1 MDPIKILG
9 INQSFSKEL
18 IKHIYYLNEENTPEV
33 GSLPSVK
40 SLEELIKMSSNA
52 LYLSKNDEV
61 IGFIICFR
69 ENSVYESENY
79 KFFNNKN
86 KKFLYIDRVVV
97 KDGYRRMGHGT
108 KVYKHLDKIA
118 SEHLLPIC
126 CEVNSI
132 PKNDVSINF
141 HINNGYKEVG
151 ERDFKN
157 HSVKY
162 FEKKYIK

>member
-1 MDPIKILG
+1 LDSIKILG
-9 INQSFSKEL
+9 IKQPLSEEL
-18 IKHIYYLNEENTPEV
+18 IEHIYYLNEENTPEV
-33 GSLPSVK
+33 GSLPSLK

-52 LYLSKNDEV
+52 LYFTKNGEV

-69 ENSVYESENY
+69 ENSVYNSENY

-86 KKFLYIDRVVV
+86 NKFIYIDRVVV
-97 KDGYRRMGHGT
+97 KDGYRRMGYGT
-108 KVYKHLDKIA
+108 MFYKFLDKVA

-141 HINNGYKEVG
+141 HINHGFKEVG

-162 FEKKYIK
+162 FIKKYIK

>member
-9 INQSFSKEL
+9 IKQSFSKEL
-18 IKHIYYLNEENTPEV
+18 IEHIYYLNEENTPEV

-40 SLEELIKMSSNA
+40 SLEELIKMSSSA
-52 LYLSKNDEV
+52 LYLSKNREV

-69 ENSVYESENY
+69 ENSVYKSENY
-79 KFFNNKN
+79 KFFNNNKN
-86 KKFLYIDRVVV
+86 KFIYIDRVVV
-97 KDGYRRMGHGT
+97 KDGYRRMGYGT
-108 KVYKHLDKIA
+108 MFYKRLYKVA
-118 SEHLLPIC
+118 SEQLLPIC

-141 HINNGYKEVG
+141 HINYGFKEVG

>member
-1 MDPIKILG
+1 LDPIKILG

-69 ENSVYESENY
+69 ENSVYGSENY

-97 KDGYRRMGHGT
+97 KDGYRRMGYGT
-108 KVYKHLDKIA
+108 KVYEHLDKIA

-162 FEKKYIK
+162 FEKNI

>member
-1 MDPIKILG
+1 M
-9 INQSFSKEL
+9 
-18 IKHIYYLNEENTPEV
+18 NEENTPEV

-69 ENSVYESENY
+69 ENSVYGSENY

-97 KDGYRRMGHGT
+97 KDGYRRMGYGT
-108 KVYKHLDKIA
+108 KVYEHLDKIA

-162 FEKKYIK
+162 FEKKHIK

>member
-9 INQSFSKEL
+9 IKQSFSKEL
-18 IKHIYYLNEENTPEV
+18 IEHIYYLNEENTPEV

-40 SLEELIKMSSNA
+40 SLEELIKMSSSA
-52 LYLSKNDEV
+52 LYLSKNREV

-69 ENSVYESENY
+69 ENSVYKSENY
-79 KFFNNKN
+79 KFFNDNKN
-86 KKFLYIDRVVV
+86 KFIYIDRVVV
-97 KDGYRRMGHGT
+97 KDGYRRMGYGT
-108 KVYKHLDKIA
+108 MFYKHLDKVA
-118 SEHLLPIC
+118 SKQLLPIC

>member
-1 MDPIKILG
+1 M
-9 INQSFSKEL
+9 
-18 IKHIYYLNEENTPEV
+18 NEENTPEV

-40 SLEELIKMSSNA
+40 SLEELIKMSSSA

-69 ENSVYESENY
+69 ENSVYGSENY

-86 KKFLYIDRVVV
+86 KKFLYIDRVVI

-118 SEHLLPIC
+118 SELLLPIC

-132 PKNDVSINF
+132 PK
-141 HINNGYKEVG
+141 K
-151 ERDFKN
+151 
-157 HSVKY
+157 
-162 FEKKYIK
+162 

>member
-9 INQSFSKEL
+9 IKQSFSKEL
-18 IKHIYYLNEENTPEV
+18 IEHIYYLNEENTPEV

-40 SLEELIKMSSNA
+40 SLEELIKMSSSA
-52 LYLSKNDEV
+52 LYLSKNREV

-69 ENSVYESENY
+69 ENSVYKSENY
-79 KFFNNKN
+79 KFFNNNKN
-86 KKFLYIDRVVV
+86 KFIYIDRVVV
-97 KDGYRRMGHGT
+97 KDGYRRMGYGT
-108 KVYKHLDKIA
+108 MFYKRLDKVA
-118 SEHLLPIC
+118 SEQLLPIC

-141 HINNGYKEVG
+141 HINYGFKEVG